1 MKRPPVVHLEVIRAK
16 AEEPHVRVI
25 VEAWHLGKGR
35 WWTEPATHSRM
46 GDLRPPG
53 WSLLA
58 DALEAYVVDLRR
70 YAGERVIAPVR
81 RRRHR
86 VKGRHGAR

>member
-1 MKRPPVVHLEVIRAK
+1 MTAPIVHLEVVRAK
-16 AEEPHVRVI
+16 TEEPHVRVV
-25 VEAWHLGKGR
+25 VEAWYLGKGR

-46 GDLRPPG
+46 GDLLKPG

-58 DALEAYVVDLRR
+58 DTLDDYAARLRQH
-70 YAGERVIAPVR
+70 AGERTIAPVR

-86 VKGRHGAR
+86 VRRA

>member
-1 MKRPPVVHLEVIRAK
+1 MKRAPVVHLEVIRAK

-25 VEAWHLGKGR
+25 IEAWHLGKGR

-58 DALEAYVVDLRR
+58 DACESYAADLRQR
-70 YAGERVIAPVR
+70 AGEPVR

-86 VKGRHGAR
+86 VRGRR